1 VSTRALVQL
10 PPTIRRGEVVEVRT
24 TVSHPMESGQRRGSD
39 GQMLPRDIIQ
49 RFEVRLDGQPVF
61 AATLHPAIAANPF
74 IAFSLRAE
82 RSGTLELL
90 WRGMNGFEHR
100 ERVALEVA

>member
-1 VSTRALVQL
+1 MSTRALVQL
-10 PPTIRRGEVVEVRT
+10 PATMRRGEVVEVRA
-24 TVSHPMESGQRRGSD
+24 TVSHPMESGQRRGGD

-49 RFEVRLDGQPVF
+49 RFEARLGGELVF

-82 RSGTLELL
+82 HSGTLELS
-90 WRGMNGFEHR
+90 WQGMNGFEHR
-100 ERVALEVA
+100 ERVAFEVV